1 MGHRL
6 MKKQENI
13 EAGQKNGKI
22 EPETTPKEIMRKNLQ
37 YDICHLV

>member
-1 MGHRL
+1 MEHRL

-22 EPETTPKEIMRKNLQ
+22 KPESTPKEIINK
-37 YDICHLV
+37 